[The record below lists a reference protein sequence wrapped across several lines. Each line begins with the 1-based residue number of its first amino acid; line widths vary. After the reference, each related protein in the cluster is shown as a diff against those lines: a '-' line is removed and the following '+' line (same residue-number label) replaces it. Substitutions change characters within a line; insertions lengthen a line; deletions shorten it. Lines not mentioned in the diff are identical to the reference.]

1 LSFIDNDEDNLIELI
16 ISTLRKVAFPNLDF
30 ALLVFL
36 LAGSYFLL
44 VVLKRNNKTER
55 SLSCLW
61 LDLSSSRGTT
71 RGALPRKA
79 SNLDSLKDPSV
90 KSISSSCY
98 KTASPTI
105 TSANKEEIPFSFPSF
120 FLFICRRRENLKLPV
135 HSSFYKYRMIH
146 TK

>member
-1 LSFIDNDEDNLIELI
+1 MSFIDNDEDNLIELI

-71 RGALPRKA
+71 RGALPRKLPTWIHSKIHP
-79 SNLDSLKDPSV
+79 SNLFPVVVTKRPPRRSRPQTRKKFPSRF
-90 KSISSSCY
+90 ILFF
-98 KTASPTI
+98 
-105 TSANKEEIPFSFPSF
+105 FSFVGEEKISNYPSTH
-120 FLFICRRRENLKLPV
+120 LFTSIE
-135 HSSFYKYRMIH
+135 
-146 TK
+146 